1 MTSKMQHLTDG
12 TIELVITIPWAE
24 VQKTYD
30 AVVDNTVKN
39 AELSGFRK
47 GKAPRNL
54 VEEKLDKTKVYEDAL
69 QRIIPQAYGKAV
81 EEQQIHPIVSPKIEL
96 QEATEKKD
104 WRLRALTCEKPKV
117 DLGSYKEAIR
127 DVKVSKQK

>member
-54 VEEKLDKTKVYEDAL
+54 VEEKPDKT
-69 QRIIPQAYGKAV
+69 
-81 EEQQIHPIVSPKIEL
+81 
-96 QEATEKKD
+96 
-104 WRLRALTCEKPKV
+104 KV

-127 DVKVSKQK
+127 DVKVSKQKKIWVPGSGEAGSGSARQNEGKPDDKKPTLEELLKAC